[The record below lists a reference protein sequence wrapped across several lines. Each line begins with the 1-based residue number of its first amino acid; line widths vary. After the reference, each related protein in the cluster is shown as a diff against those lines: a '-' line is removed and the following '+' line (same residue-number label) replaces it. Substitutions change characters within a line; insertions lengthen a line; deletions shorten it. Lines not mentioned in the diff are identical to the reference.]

1 MPRLSVEDARQ
12 AQAAI
17 SYALTMLPLEAQ
29 QRTDWERVQGRLEV
43 RLECVH
49 RNQFVPRHQAAG
61 RKQATDAET
70 ACPPAISAAHKRDK
84 RDKRR

>member
-17 SYALTMLPLEAQ
+17 SYALTILPREAQ
-29 QRTDWERVQGRLEV
+29 QRTDWERVQSRLQA
-43 RLECVH
+43 RLECAH
-49 RNQFVPRHQAAG
+49 RNQFVTRHQATG
-61 RKQATDAET
+61 RKETADAET
-70 ACPPAISAAHKRDK
+70 ACRPATSVAHR